1 MGEGTEDKPVEVV
14 YLGMSL
20 LTTGEDGVVR
30 VSQPS
35 LLPTLSTYK
44 AEGRRPS
51 GKSNKELALR
61 LAAINV
67 LDQWKGRDRLD
78 TATFYMTV
86 LLDGKVARYEV
97 LYKSSG
103 TLALWSLAI
112 RSIKPCGIKGASLLG
127 SIASLAMLLEAT
139 ARKMKALG
147 QYLAVLAVRDLIPE
161 GPRALQST
169 PKLLSNG

>member
-1 MGEGTEDKPVEVV
+1 MGEVTEDKTVEVV

-44 AEGRRPS
+44 VEGKRPS

-78 TATFYMTV
+78 TVTFYMTV

-97 LYKSSG
+97 LYKHSG

-112 RSIKPCGIKGASLLG
+112 RSIKPCGIKGVPLLR
-127 SIASLAMLLEAT
+127 SIASLAVLLEAT

-161 GPRALQST
+161 GQRALQST